1 MSVRVGDVLKQ
12 GRYEPQRVFWR
23 QGKTLVVWCCFKL
36 LYHVKIL
43 AQGLKPPAPAIPPLP
58 PSPTT
63 PCGYPPPRLA
73 APSAAITSRLPRA
86 PIPSE
91 ARRPLLRR
99 ARPPLPPL
107 PGTARAH
114 PTLPLAGLRP
124 TPAPAP
130 SPLPPTSHTLGPTPR
145 DVHNHLWSR
154 SSWTMEATLCLH

>member
-1 MSVRVGDVLKQ
+1 MSVRVADVLKQ

-23 QGKTLVVWCCFKL
+23 QGKLWLFGAVSSFYIMSKFW
-36 LYHVKIL
+36 
-43 AQGLKPPAPAIPPLP
+43 LKGSSHPRRPSLPCPLHPQPPAV
-58 PSPTT
+58 T
-63 PCGYPPPRLA
+63 PPRLA
-73 APSAAITSRLPRA
+73 APSAPSLSRLPRA